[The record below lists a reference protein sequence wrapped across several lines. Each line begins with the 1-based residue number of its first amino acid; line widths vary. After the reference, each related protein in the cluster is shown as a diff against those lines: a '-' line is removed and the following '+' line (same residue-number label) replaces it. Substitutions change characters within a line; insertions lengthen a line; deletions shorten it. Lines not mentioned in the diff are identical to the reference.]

1 MESQNC
7 KNDNICKFF
16 SFSEVMYTIL
26 ESVKYL
32 QGFHSFWYMGCPIS
46 YLLNHIL
53 LKHKQFRSAFA
64 KPKSSNRKKKM
75 DAEDFCFNYSKAA
88 GNLLLEILNNM
99 IDLKMVYIDFFSIK
113 LAGKYKINN

>member
-64 KPKSSNRKKKM
+64 KHRQNRVIEKKKWTPKIFVLTIVKQR
-75 DAEDFCFNYSKAA
+75 ETFS
-88 GNLLLEILNNM
+88 
-99 IDLKMVYIDFFSIK
+99 LKF
-113 LAGKYKINN
+113 